1 MQERRTNKIGRKNDE
16 NINERKK
23 ENRNIHL
30 LRLSGT
36 KELLSRNKM
45 ERNVRCSLFFLEE
58 VTLVAWYPGKVGWQR
73 PKHANGP
80 SRRLKW
86 FSETVATY
94 HAGWAA
100 LT

>member
-45 ERNVRCSLFFLEE
+45 ARNVRCSLFF
-58 VTLVAWYPGKVGWQR
+58 
-73 PKHANGP
+73 
-80 SRRLKW
+80 
-86 FSETVATY
+86 
-94 HAGWAA
+94 
-100 LT
+100 

>member
-1 MQERRTNKIGRKNDE
+1 LKNPSNKITDLDAKKHKKIVKQQTKKIRMQERRTNKIGRKNDE

-45 ERNVRCSLFFLEE
+45 ERNVRCSFIF
-58 VTLVAWYPGKVGWQR
+58 
-73 PKHANGP
+73 
-80 SRRLKW
+80 
-86 FSETVATY
+86 
-94 HAGWAA
+94 
-100 LT
+100 